1 MLNFFVNFL
10 FYILRTYR
18 ACCILLLVMK
28 MRLKITKTKTNTNY
42 YIIKDVNIKN
52 KRTTQIVE
60 RLGNE
65 IEVKKRASGKDIMTW
80 IDEYIESLNTEIKKG
95 NEKLVIKKSTSTI
108 IEKISLMFLIVA
120 ISFFKKYIKN

>member
-1 MLNFFVNFL
+1 M
-10 FYILRTYR
+10 
-18 ACCILLLVMK
+18 MK
-28 MRLKITKTKTNTNY
+28 MKLKITKTKTNTNY

-80 IDEYIESLNTEIKKG
+80 LQYFLG
-95 NEKLVIKKSTSTI
+95 LSTL
-108 IEKISLMFLIVA
+108 EF
-120 ISFFKKYIKN
+120 